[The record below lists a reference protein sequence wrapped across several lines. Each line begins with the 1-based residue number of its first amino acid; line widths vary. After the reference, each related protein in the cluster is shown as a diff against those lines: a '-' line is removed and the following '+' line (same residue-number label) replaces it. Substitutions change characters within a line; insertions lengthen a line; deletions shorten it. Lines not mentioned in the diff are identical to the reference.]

1 MMMGFRSIFSISL
14 IKKGLRNL
22 KERGFSDTL
31 RKTKSRI
38 LPGSI
43 YREWMKTPLFTDE
56 ELASQREHTFTKEIL
71 FSITVPL
78 YNTPE
83 PFLREMIDSVLQ
95 QTYSGW
101 ELCLAD
107 GSDSQHAYTG
117 EICREYCKKD
127 GRETSTIRQ

>member
-43 YREWMKTPLFTDE
+43 YRERMKTPLFTDE
-56 ELASQREHTFTKEIL
+56 ELASQREDVGAVGAML
-71 FSITVPL
+71 YYPDNTV
-78 YNTPE
+78 
-83 PFLREMIDSVLQ
+83 
-95 QTYSGW
+95 
-101 ELCLAD
+101 
-107 GSDSQHAYTG
+107 QHAGVILGIGGVGGHAHKYFSRG
-117 EICREYCKKD
+117 SYGYMSRMCYPY
-127 GRETSTIRQ
+127 

>member
-1 MMMGFRSIFSISL
+1 MGFRSIFSISL

-56 ELASQREHTFTKEIL
+56 ELASQREDVGAVGAK
-71 FSITVPL
+71 L
-78 YNTPE
+78 YYP
-83 PFLREMIDSVLQ
+83 D
-95 QTYSGW
+95 
-101 ELCLAD
+101 D
-107 GSDSQHAYTG
+107 
-117 EICREYCKKD
+117 
-127 GRETSTIRQ
+127 TI